1 MVLKVSGRTR
11 IRRQLKN
18 RFRETFKSDSSYR
31 ALFASIVTFALS
43 FGLYKGI
50 IDNYLAEVAGMSEFD
65 KGVSE
70 FFRELP
76 GLGIILVLAVF
87 YTASAAKLYQIGA
100 VIMLAGMAMQAMIPS
115 TKVLVI
121 MAIFIY
127 SLGEHMQLGMR
138 NTLTLEYAKE
148 GKSGAA
154 LGRQNAVYQIGTLA
168 GYLVVIGIFFVLGN
182 KTSLFKPIFWMSAAI
197 ILIGMLIAFRIKGES
212 LPDKSKTRF
221 YFHKKYTK
229 YYMLELFYG
238 ARKQVFFTFGPYT
251 LVLFYGASARAIS
264 ILFAITSVCSYLASP
279 IVGRII
285 DRIGYKVVMISD
297 TLILVIVC
305 FFYGFAH
312 HIFSMHIAFI
322 ICCAN
327 YVLDAVISLAS
338 MAANVY
344 VQDLADNGEEVKA
357 TISTGLSV
365 NHLVTILV
373 ALFGGW
379 IWKTLGIETL
389 FILSAVLGL
398 CNSAYAATIKTR
410 KAGEAL

>member
-1 MVLKVSGRTR
+1 M
-11 IRRQLKN
+11 
-18 RFRETFKSDSSYR
+18 
-31 ALFASIVTFALS
+31 TFALS

-100 VIMLAGMAMQAMIPS
+100 VIMLAGMAMQAVIPS

-212 LPDKSKTRF
+212 LPDKSKSRF

-312 HIFSMHIAFI
+312 HIFPMHIAFI

-410 KAGEAL
+410 KAGGVS

>member
-1 MVLKVSGRTR
+1 M
-11 IRRQLKN
+11 KN
-18 RFRETFKSDSSYR
+18 RFKETFKSDSSYR

-115 TKVLVI
+115 AKVLVI

-168 GYLVVIGIFFVLGN
+168 GYLVVI
-182 KTSLFKPIFWMSAAI
+182 
-197 ILIGMLIAFRIKGES
+197 
-212 LPDKSKTRF
+212 
-221 YFHKKYTK
+221 
-229 YYMLELFYG
+229 
-238 ARKQVFFTFGPYT
+238 
-251 LVLFYGASARAIS
+251 
-264 ILFAITSVCSYLASP
+264 
-279 IVGRII
+279 
-285 DRIGYKVVMISD
+285 
-297 TLILVIVC
+297 
-305 FFYGFAH
+305 
-312 HIFSMHIAFI
+312 
-322 ICCAN
+322 
-327 YVLDAVISLAS
+327 
-338 MAANVY
+338 
-344 VQDLADNGEEVKA
+344 
-357 TISTGLSV
+357 
-365 NHLVTILV
+365 
-373 ALFGGW
+373 
-379 IWKTLGIETL
+379 
-389 FILSAVLGL
+389 
-398 CNSAYAATIKTR
+398 
-410 KAGEAL
+410 

>member
-1 MVLKVSGRTR
+1 M
-11 IRRQLKN
+11 
-18 RFRETFKSDSSYR
+18 
-31 ALFASIVTFALS
+31 TFALS

-76 GLGIILVLAVF
+76 GLGIVLVLAVF

-115 TKVLVI
+115 VKVLVI

-138 NTLTLEYAKE
+138 NTLTLEYAQE

-154 LGRQNAVYQIGTLA
+154 LGRQNAVYQIGTLV

-182 KTSLFKPIFWMSAAI
+182 KTSLFKPIFWLSAAI
-197 ILIGMLIAFRIKGES
+197 ILIGIIIAMRIRGES
-212 LPDKSKTRF
+212 LPDKTKSRF

-251 LVLFYGASARAIS
+251 LVLFYGASARTIS
-264 ILFAITSVCSYLASP
+264 ILFAVTSVCSYLASP
-279 IVGRII
+279 VVGRII
-285 DRIGYKVVMISD
+285 DRLGYKIVMISD

-312 HIFSMHIAFI
+312 HIFPMHIAFI

-398 CNSAYAATIKTR
+398 CNSAYAATIKTK
-410 KAGEAL
+410 KAGGAS